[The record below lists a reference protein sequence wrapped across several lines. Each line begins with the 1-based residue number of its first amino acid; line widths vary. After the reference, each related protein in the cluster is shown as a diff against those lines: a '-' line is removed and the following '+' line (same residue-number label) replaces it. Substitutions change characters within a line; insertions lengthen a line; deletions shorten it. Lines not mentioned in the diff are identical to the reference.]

1 MWGLPVL
8 AVQIIV
14 WPLTLR
20 YWPENWLM
28 RTYNGTFFM
37 SDALL
42 VLHLLLV
49 FFRLRSL
56 AIWAAFRLSG
66 SCSPSKLLDGN
77 FVGCESGNFYYFRY
91 AQSSRRPTTQYYG
104 NLFTLPHT
112 NDNRL
117 NHRPWTELEN
127 NQFYKPRQSWLC
139 KVSFKKLKIY
149 RLCWQ
154 SAIFEKSAKTYTK
167 TYAKTYA
174 RTIALHAAGAREIWI
189 DQSRF
194 SRREKLYFPDVNVS

>member
-28 RTYNGTFFM
+28 RTCNGTFFM

-56 AIWAAFRLSG
+56 AIWAGFRLSG

-77 FVGCESGNFYYFRY
+77 FVCCENGNFYYFRY

-104 NLFTLPHT
+104 NLLTLPHT

-117 NHRPWTELEN
+117 NHRPWTEREN
-127 NQFYKPRQSWLC
+127 NQFYKPRQSVCSGFLQKTKNIPIMLAIGYFRK
-139 KVSFKKLKIY
+139 KVPTRMPKRMLE
-149 RLCWQ
+149 Q
-154 SAIFEKSAKTYTK
+154 SPCMLLERGKFGLTNQDSAGGKNFTFLT
-167 TYAKTYA
+167 
-174 RTIALHAAGAREIWI
+174 
-189 DQSRF
+189 SM
-194 SRREKLYFPDVNVS
+194 